1 MRPIKFIIFSIL
13 FFNYKSDIHNKSS
26 IENEH
31 EIEIFEDDDDYNEKI
46 IF

>member
-1 MRPIKFIIFSIL
+1 MRLIKFIIFSIL
-13 FFNYKSDIHNKSS
+13 LFNYKSDIHNKSS

-31 EIEIFEDDDDYNEKI
+31 EIEIFDNDYNEKI